1 MFLKQALRVSSPAGK
16 RGRLSILI
24 FHRVLSVPDPLLPDL
39 PDIQRFDQI
48 LAWLKDWFNVIPLGD
63 AVARMKLGELPERTA
78 AITFDDGYA
87 DNLVNATPVLK
98 KHGLNA
104 TFFISTG
111 FLDGGRMWNDT
122 IIEAVR
128 GAESSLINCEFLG
141 LGQLEIT
148 TIEQKREALNHLL
161 LAVKHLPSDQRED
174 ATRKISE
181 CSSSVLPNDLM
192 LSCKQLIELRDAG
205 MDIGAHTVSHPILSS
220 IDDKIAHREIS
231 EGADY
236 LRNLLG
242 ERIRV
247 FAYPN
252 GKFGRDYSDKHVEMV
267 KALGFDAAVATN
279 WGSSDSTS
287 DLFQLPRFTPW
298 DTARWRYGIR
308 LLMNLRHELHQT

>member
-1 MFLKQALRVSSPAGK
+1 MFLKQAFRVSSPAGK

-161 LAVKHLPSDQRED
+161 LAVKHLPSNQRED
-174 ATRKISE
+174 ATRQISE